1 MLESLLI
8 KLQTL
13 QPGALFQ
20 PHPEQDFNT
29 SDSCENCEISPNSFS
44 YGTPP
49 EAAFVSLK

>member
-20 PHPEQDFNT
+20 PHPKR
-29 SDSCENCEISPNSFS
+29 
-44 YGTPP
+44 
-49 EAAFVSLK
+49 AFFQTAFLMEHLQRLLLSV